1 MVVTPLLAPQAAP
14 APNPLEQVANSM
26 IQGMWLGVTSTPLS
40 MLVASLL
47 ALVVVVRIYRVL
59 RWAPLMAAGRD
70 PIRRYTGADRAAV
83 LFRAGMR
90 CERDGLLSGR
100 CNQTEQL
107 HADHIHPH
115 SKGGTT
121 TVANGQALCSR
132 HNKQKAAR
140 IPFNWELRRL
150 ERRRAAYSPAGMSV
164 AVIRR
169 SRREPTPGSTARR
182 R

>member
-1 MVVTPLLAPQAAP
+1 MVLTALLATQAVP
-14 APNPLEQVANSM
+14 APNLLGQVLSSM
-26 IQGMWLGVTSTPLS
+26 SHGLWLAATSSPLS
-40 MLVASLL
+40 MLVVSLL
-47 ALVVVVRIYRVL
+47 ALVVVVRIYRAF
-59 RWAPLMAAGRD
+59 RWAPLTAAGRD
-70 PIRRYTGADRAAV
+70 PVRRYTGPDRAAV

-100 CNQTEQL
+100 CNQTERLQ
-107 HADHIHPH
+107 ADHIHPH

-150 ERRRAAYSPAGMSV
+150 EKHRSAYSPTGISV
-164 AVIRR
+164 AVVRR
-169 SRREPTPGSTARR
+169 SRREPLTPR
-182 R
+182 